1 MKDIFSKI
9 RQWLSASQLGMKFL
23 IPSLFIFLFVL
34 VIFLAY
40 SAITFNVENQA
51 RQSQA
56 STQTEQIIDS
66 ELQKLSD
73 FALGLAIQSAD
84 NQQIQEA
91 FASGKRLTLQDLTL
105 KTFNTLRENFGVR
118 QYHFHTPETIT
129 FLRLH
134 NPSSFGDDTSS
145 FRFTV
150 VEANQ
155 EKKSVVGIE
164 VGRNGLGYRAVQPM
178 FYDGQHIGAVEIG
191 LNVDTAFIQEL
202 QDRYGDNWRIL
213 ISRDVVRAATSDQIV
228 SADMSIFRDSPIPE
242 LFLLA
247 ENSPQVY
254 QSPETYAQVLA
265 GETITNQIR
274 DEKNRVILVT
284 SLPLRDYQGQVIG
297 VVESITDY
305 TNIIQSQTNRFL
317 ILLSGLL
324 MVAIVG
330 GFVLVSIT
338 NRSLSP
344 LQGLTEAAL
353 AIEKGDFTRQVPVT
367 SQDEIGLLAAS
378 FNSMANQLNTIFGT
392 MEQTISDRTKA
403 LETSFEVSRRLST
416 ILDQTTLAREVVEQV
431 QSAFNYYHAHI
442 YFLDEQNGNLVM
454 AGGTGEAGVAML
466 ASGHKIPKGRGLVGR
481 AAESNET
488 VLVPDVSQSIGWLP
502 NPLLP
507 DTKAEVA
514 VPISIGA
521 QVLGVLDVQH
531 NIVDGLGEE
540 DVTLLQS
547 LAGQIAISLQN
558 ARAYE
563 QSRAQAELEAMVNTI
578 GQKIQRAGTVE
589 ETLQI
594 AIREV
599 GLALGAARVR
609 ANIGL
614 DANTTPNDTTP
625 AEEANHNQN

>member
-23 IPSLFIFLFVL
+23 VPSLFIFLFVL

-40 SAITFNVENQA
+40 NAVTFNAENQA
-51 RQSQA
+51 RQEA
-56 STQTEQIIDS
+56 SRQRSEQIIEA

-73 FALGLAIQSAD
+73 FALGLAIQSAETP
-84 NQQIQEA
+84 QIQET
-91 FASGKRLTLQDLTL
+91 FAAGNRLMLLEMTME
-105 KTFNTLRENFGVR
+105 TFTKLRDQFGVR
-118 QYHFHTPETIT
+118 QYQYHTPESRS

-134 NPSSFGDDTSS
+134 NTGSFGDDLSA
-145 FRFTV
+145 FRATV
-150 VEANQ
+150 VLANQ
-155 EKKSVVGIE
+155 TQQPVAGLE
-164 VGRNGLGYRAVQPM
+164 VGRDGLGLRGVHPV
-178 FYDGQHIGAVEIG
+178 FYAGEHVGSVEFG
-191 LNVDTAFIQEL
+191 LNIDSVFINNL
-202 QDRYGDNWRIL
+202 KNLYGNDWRIMITRESL
-213 ISRDVVRAATSDQIV
+213 RVATRDQIV
-228 SADMSIFRDSPIPE
+228 ASVAEFRDSPIENLLLLSETIEQPYQNPE
-242 LFLLA
+242 I
-247 ENSPQVY
+247 Y
-254 QSPETYAQVLA
+254 QQVLA
-265 GETITNQIR
+265 GETVTAQIR
-274 DEKNRVILVT
+274 GADNRIYLVT
-284 SLPLRDYQGQVIG
+284 SLPLRNYQGQMIG
-297 VVESITDY
+297 IVDSITDN
-305 TNIIQSQTNRFL
+305 TDVIQAQTNR
-317 ILLSGLL
+317 LLLLVAGLL
-324 MVAIVG
+324 IIAVAG
-330 GFVLVSIT
+330 GFTMVSIT
-338 NRSLSP
+338 NRSVSP
-344 LQGLTEAAL
+344 LRGLTEAAL

>member
-1 MKDIFSKI
+1 MNDIFSKI
-9 RQWLSASQLGMKFL
+9 RNWISTSQLGMKL
-23 IPSLFIFLFVL
+23 LLPSLFIFLFVL
-34 VIFLAY
+34 VIFFAY
-40 SAITFNVENQA
+40 SAITFNVENQT

-191 LNVDTAFIQEL
+191 LNVDTTFVQEL

-213 ISRDVVRAATSDQIV
+213 ISRDAVRAATSDQIV

-242 LFLLA
+242 LFLIA
-247 ENSPQVY
+247 ENTPQVY
-254 QSPETYAQVLA
+254 QPQDTYAQVLA
-265 GETITNQIR
+265 GETITNQIS

-284 SLPLRDYQGQVIG
+284 SLPLRDYRGEVIG
-297 VVESITDY
+297 VVESIADY
-305 TNIIQSQTNRFL
+305 TDIIQAQTNRFL
-317 ILLSGLL
+317 ILLAVLVI
-324 MVAIVG
+324 VAVVG
-330 GFVLVSIT
+330 GFAMVNIT
-338 NRSLSP
+338 NRSLNP
-344 LQGLTEAAL
+344 LQSLTEAAL

-367 SQDEIGLLAAS
+367 SQDEIGLLATT
-378 FNSMANQLNTIFGT
+378 FNSMTNQLRTVFSSL
-392 MEQTISDRTKA
+392 EQRVADRTKA

-416 ILDQTTLAREVVEQV
+416 ILDQATLAREVVEQV

-442 YFLDEQNGNLVM
+442 YFFDEQKENLVM

-507 DTKAEVA
+507 DTKAEAA
-514 VPISIGA
+514 VPISVSG

-531 NIVDGLGEE
+531 NVIDGLDEE
-540 DVTLLQS
+540 DVNLLQS

-563 QSRAQAELEAMVNTI
+563 QSRAQAELEALVNTI
-578 GQKIQRAGTVE
+578 GQKIQRAGSVE

-599 GLALGAARVR
+599 GLAIGAARVH
-609 ANIGL
+609 AKIGL
-614 DANTTPNDTTP
+614 ETDTSPTDTTP
-625 AEEANHNQN
+625 AEAINQN